1 MTIFL
6 SYSREDT
13 PSALTLEAEMR
24 AAGVNLLRDPPL
36 LAGDPFWRERVA
48 ARFATS
54 DAMIVLWSSHASA
67 SPWVDQ
73 EIRAYSGFL
82 LVILMDETPPRRHGS
97 EYQRCH
103 FAQKADAL
111 CALQSL
117 LAKKPTRVA
126 IPKESPSLP
135 VHDQAFLNARRE
147 HMKNMIAEMRTL
159 FSRIK
164 RPARLS
170 STQNGD
176 FAMNEWDGSML
187 RRIALD
193 RGKKVY
199 VGTQPVTNC
208 QYERFIRPWKLEEPP
223 TWNRPEFRIPEL
235 PVVGITWFEAVLY
248 AAWAGGGLPAESEWM
263 RAATLSNPEAIF
275 ATASGE
281 IDPKLAHYD
290 SRFGD
295 GTPVA
300 ATTFSATPGG
310 YYGMCGNTWDWCDS
324 GDAMYKV
331 IKGGGFS
338 DSQRFCR
345 VAARYR
351 NSPLDR
357 DCTVGFRIKVVED
370 NDSFS

>member
-1 MTIFL
+1 MNIFL

-13 PSALTLEAEMR
+13 PSALTLEAELQ
-24 AAGVNLLRDPPL
+24 ATGVNLLRDPPL

-48 ARFATS
+48 ARFATC
-54 DAMIVLWSSHASA
+54 DVMIVLWSSHAAA

-73 EIRAYSGFL
+73 EIRAYPGSM
-82 LVILMDETPPRRHGS
+82 LVILMDETVPRRYHS
-97 EYQRCH
+97 ECH

-117 LAKKPTRVA
+117 LAKKPTCAA
-126 IPKESPSLP
+126 ITKDCPSLP
-135 VHDQAFLNARRE
+135 IQDQAFLNARRA
-147 HMKNMIAEMRTL
+147 HIKNRIAEMRTL
-159 FSRIK
+159 FARIK
-164 RPARLS
+164 RPAMLC
-170 STQNGD
+170 STQNGV

-187 RRIALD
+187 RRIPLD
-193 RGKKVY
+193 HGRKAY
-199 VGTQPVTNC
+199 VGTQPVTNR
-208 QYERFIRPWKLEEPP
+208 QYEKFIRQCGVEEPP
-223 TWNRPEFRIPEL
+223 TWNRPEFRLPEL
-235 PVVGITWFEAVLY
+235 PVVGVTWFEAVLY
-248 AAWAGGGLPAESEWM
+248 AAWAGGGLPAESEWT
-263 RAATLSNPEAIF
+263 RAATSSNPEAIF

-295 GTPVA
+295 GRPLA
-300 ATTFSATPGG
+300 ATTFAATPSG

-331 IKGGGFS
+331 IKGGGYS
-338 DSQRFCR
+338 DSQLFCR
-345 VAARYR
+345 VEARYR